1 MKNSFRRLQWFSLGP
16 FEYHGGVMRRHFFAL
31 LPALLLLSLTGCGSF
46 SLDSLNPFGSEATE
60 MSRKPANSTEYRC
73 ADGKVFYVRSLEGGA
88 VWLMAPDRDIRLERQ
103 ADGRYGTGRVALD
116 ISGAEATLTDP
127 PAVFSGCKRAG

>member
-1 MKNSFRRLQWFSLGP
+1 VTP
-16 FEYHGGVMRRHFFAL
+16 RRHFFVLLLAAL
-31 LPALLLLSLTGCGSF
+31 LAGCGSM
-46 SLDSLNPFGSEATE
+46 SIDSLNPFGTSEATE
-60 MSRKPANSTEYRC
+60 RSRKPANSTEYRC
-73 ADGKVFYVRSLEGGA
+73 ADGKVFYVRGLDGGA

-103 ADGRYGTGRVALD
+103 ADGRYGVGRVALD